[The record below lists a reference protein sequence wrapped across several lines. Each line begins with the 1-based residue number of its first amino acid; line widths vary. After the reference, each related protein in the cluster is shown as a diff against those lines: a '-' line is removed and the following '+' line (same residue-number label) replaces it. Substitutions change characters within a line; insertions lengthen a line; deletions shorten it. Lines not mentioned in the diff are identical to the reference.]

1 MLSYQ
6 HGYHAGNLPDVH
18 KHAAL
23 AVLLAALT
31 AKDKPLSYLESHAG
45 RGLYDLAAP
54 EARKTGEARAGV
66 DALLAR
72 KALPE
77 EHPWT
82 VAVQRVRATYGP
94 TAYPGSPAIA
104 RALLRPGDRMHLME
118 LHPQEHAA
126 LERGFRAPD
135 VHIHRRDGHE
145 GLPALVPPVP
155 RRGLVLIDPSYEM
168 KTEYAG
174 AGDLL
179 LSVHRKWPHAVILL
193 WYPVLEAGLHGEL
206 VRTLEGAFLP
216 KVWRDEAQLTGS
228 ALRMRGS
235 GLFCVNTP
243 YTAEPILRTTS
254 AALFGARAGVT

>member
-54 EARKTGEARAGV
+54 EARKTGEAREGV
-66 DALLAR
+66 DAVLAR
-72 KALPE
+72 AALPAD
-77 EHPWT
+77 HPW
-82 VAVQRVRATYGP
+82 VEAVRRVRAVQGP

-126 LERGFRAPD
+126 LERGFRREG
-135 VHIHRRDGHE
+135 VHVHRRDGLE
-145 GLPALVPPVP
+145 GLPAVVPPVP
-155 RRGLVLIDPSYEM
+155 RRGLVLIDPSYEV
-168 KTEYAG
+168 KSDYA
-174 AGDLL
+174 AVAALAL
-179 LSVHRKWPHAVILL
+179 TVHRKWPEAVILL
-193 WYPVLEAGLHGEL
+193 WYPVLEAGLHGDL
-206 VRTLEGAFLP
+206 VDALDAAELP
-216 KVWRDEAQLTGS
+216 KVWRDQVDLVGS
-228 ALRMRGS
+228 ALRLRGS

-243 YTAEPILRTTS
+243 YAAESALRATS
-254 AALFGARAGVT
+254 AALFGVSSGAI

>member
-23 AVLLAALT
+23 AVLLGALT

-54 EARKTGEARAGV
+54 EARKTGEAREGV
-66 DALLAR
+66 DAVLAR
-72 KALPE
+72 GALPE

-82 VAVQRVRATYGP
+82 VAVQRVRAAHGLA
-94 TAYPGSPAIA
+94 AYPGSPAIA

-118 LHPQEHAA
+118 LHPREHAA
-126 LERGFRAPD
+126 LERGFCGPD

-155 RRGLVLIDPSYEM
+155 RRGLVLIDPSYEV
-168 KTEYAG
+168 KTEYA
-174 AGDLL
+174 AAADLL
-179 LSVHRKWPHAVILL
+179 LSVHRRWPQAVILL
-193 WYPVLEAGLHGEL
+193 WYPILDAGLHREL
-206 VRTLEGAFLP
+206 VQALDAAPLP
-216 KVWRDEAQLTGS
+216 RLWRDEARLIGS
-228 ALRMRGS
+228 TLRMRGS

-243 YTAEPILRTTS
+243 YAAGPALRATS
-254 AALFGARAGVT
+254 AALFGGSDGAT